1 MNGSETFDS
10 WKKPP
15 LPVYTQFYFFNVT
28 NPEEIL
34 NGETPWL
41 EDVGPYTYRELRN
54 KDEIQF
60 GDNGTTISAVSN
72 KAYVFERDKS
82 VGDPKIDLL
91 RTINILALTAMEWSQ
106 LPLLRELIKA
116 LLKAYRQKLFVT
128 HRVDELL
135 WGYKDEILSLISV
148 FKHDVSPYFGL
159 FYGKNGTNDGDY
171 VFLTGEDNYL
181 NFSKIVEWN
190 GKTSDF
196 ESVQGLPALRYKV
209 PAEILANTSDNAGFC
224 IPKGNC
230 LGSGVLNVSVCKNGA
245 PIIISF
251 PHFYEADEKFVSAI
265 EGMHPNKEYH
275 ETFVDINPLT
285 GVILRAA
292 KRFQINVY
300 VRKLDD
306 FIETGNIQ
314 TLVFL
319 VMYINE
325 SVLIDKETASRLKS
339 VINTTLIVTNIPYI
353 IMALGVFL
361 GLIFTWLACRGQ
373 GSTDE
378 GTADER
384 ATSIDISYRIEC

>member
-1 MNGSETFDS
+1 MLMG
-10 WKKPP
+10 
-15 LPVYTQFYFFNVT
+15 TQ
-28 NPEEIL
+28 
-34 NGETPWL
+34 
-41 EDVGPYTYRELRN
+41 
-54 KDEIQF
+54 
-60 GDNGTTISAVSN
+60 
-72 KAYVFERDKS
+72 
-82 VGDPKIDLL
+82 
-91 RTINILALTAMEWSQ
+91 
-106 LPLLRELIKA
+106 
-116 LLKAYRQKLFVT
+116 
-128 HRVDELL
+128 VDF
-135 WGYKDEILSLISV
+135 LSLLPNRSV
-148 FKHDVSPYFGL
+148 YITF
-159 FYGKNGTNDGDY
+159 
-171 VFLTGEDNYL
+171 
-181 NFSKIVEWN
+181 
-190 GKTSDF
+190 SDF

-384 ATSIDISYRIEC
+384 APPYEPNQTRSRAWGRKHAHCCDLGRDDMGQPPVSSWACHLVRQEEDTLITVLRRVMSTFQQRFKNRLTWLAVRIL